1 MQILHQGKSSFAQFF
16 ASEMTANR
24 VLREIANSAENALSY
39 TSSQMAVSS
48 TDQIWVLEED
58 I

>member
-1 MQILHQGKSSFAQFF
+1 
-16 ASEMTANR
+16 MTANR
-24 VLREIANSAENALSY
+24 VLREIANSVENALSY

-48 TDQIWVLEED
+48 IDQIWVLEED

>member
-1 MQILHQGKSSFAQFF
+1 VQILHQGRSSFAQFF

-24 VLREIANSAENALSY
+24 VLREIASSAENALSY
-39 TSSQMAVSS
+39 TSSQMAASS
-48 TDQIWVLEED
+48 IGQIWVLEED

>member
-1 MQILHQGKSSFAQFF
+1 MIAD
-16 ASEMTANR
+16 R

-39 TSSQMAVSS
+39 TSSQMDASS
-48 TDQIWVLEED
+48 IDQIWVLEEG